1 MWPISMVVGCFCNY
15 GIFKRWDVFFEYR
28 SGYACHVP
36 SGIRFH
42 CCIYIYIYICVCVCV
57 CVCHCFMVFCLF
69 GNFAKDR
76 SPDYDV
82 CVYLLVAYLFIY
94 YS

>member
-1 MWPISMVVGCFCNY
+1 MEYSNAGMFSSNTARDTHVMS
-15 GIFKRWDVFFEYR
+15 RAVFDSIAVY
-28 SGYACHVP
+28 
-36 SGIRFH
+36 
-42 CCIYIYIYICVCVCV
+42 IYIYIYVCVCV